1 MGSNSDTIF
10 ADETEPN
17 FHPEWLLY
25 GIGSQRILAEVR
37 SLSCTSHLLV
47 RGGATCRETRGD
59 RRWKA
64 GNCHVFPSNGPCMS
78 GDPPFIPP
86 SATQSVWREGG
97 GEGEDGVWPG
107 ERMTTVEAPLR
118 QTLFRRHTKSSPRTR
133 ISTEQPPSNCP

>member
-1 MGSNSDTIF
+1 MASVRDWLTANPGGGQILVLHLSSPC
-10 ADETEPN
+10 AWQRHVQRDERG
-17 FHPEWLLY
+17 PEME
-25 GIGSQRILAEVR
+25 G
-37 SLSCTSHLLV
+37 
-47 RGGATCRETRGD
+47 
-59 RRWKA
+59 

-118 QTLFRRHTKSSPRTR
+118 QTLFWRHT
-133 ISTEQPPSNCP
+133 